1 MSFVLSKCNKQFTDM
16 EALFEFV
23 TENYIMITVVVM
35 TIIYRNKLI
44 FEPLAGGN
52 GKIQMDEIGKGVLI
66 ALLIYSVYVEA
77 NRTDMTTSVFSD
89 SFYLIL
95 LSGVF
100 AIASI
105 RPVADILKHKYS
117 GEEKKINSEQI

>member
-1 MSFVLSKCNKQFTDM
+1 M

-117 GEEKKINSEQI
+117 EEKKQD